1 MNKASKKDLQSAIAV
16 ILFAIAFYAFS
27 FQIQPTTSYVLGSRF
42 FPQAA
47 AIILILLGL
56 VQVVRSLTSKEK
68 LTAEEEARIE
78 KNDRINKPL
87 VLTTVLLFAYYFLCI
102 TIGFQITSILYLLGA
117 SWVLMPEEDRKN
129 KKMLLIVLIVSFVVP
144 IFLNT
149 VFYQLFRI
157 QLPVGSLF

>member
-27 FQIQPTTSYVLGSRF
+27 FQIQPTTSDVLGSRF

-47 AIILILLGL
+47 SIILILLGL

-102 TIGFQITSILYLLGA
+102 TIGFQITSILYLMGA

-129 KKMLLIVLIVSFVVP
+129 KKMLLIVLIVSIAVP
-144 IFLNT
+144 VFLNT